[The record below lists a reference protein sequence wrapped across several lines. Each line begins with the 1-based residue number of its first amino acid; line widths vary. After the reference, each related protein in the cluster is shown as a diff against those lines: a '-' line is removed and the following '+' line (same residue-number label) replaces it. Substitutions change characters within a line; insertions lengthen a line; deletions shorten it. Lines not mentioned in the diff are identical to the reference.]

1 MVSNVSGN
9 NLGVL
14 LKQKQNKLD
23 SINKQKDAVQIG
35 RASCRE
41 RV

>member
-14 LKQKQNKLD
+14 LKQKQNKCLQ
-23 SINKQKDAVQIG
+23 NKKNMLY
-35 RASCRE
+35 
-41 RV
+41 